1 MLPLTNRARSVAAA
15 VLCLLAAGCLLLP
28 GKFTSELTVRR
39 DGTFAFAYQG
49 DIHVLALSKMAQN
62 ELGEDAKFKPQA
74 CTDDATGDDRKC
86 SDEELAGQRSDW
98 DSTQEAGK
106 AKKKQ
111 DAEMARQML
120 GGIDPSDPRAAEE
133 LAERMRKQAGWK
145 SVQYAGDGKY
155 VVDFAIAGRL
165 DHDFSFPSLERM
177 PVITPFVAIYRRSD
191 GSVRI
196 DAPAFAAN
204 ASGGPMGAMMQG
216 MGASTNS
223 NGAAAPQGMPELDGS
238 FAIVTDGEILANNT
252 DDGPLP
258 GATGMRRLAWKVTPR
273 TTTAPTALIKLG
285 R

>member
-1 MLPLTNRARSVAAA
+1 MLPLPLRARAIGAAL
-15 VLCLLAAGCLLLP
+15 LCLLAAGCFLLP

-39 DGTFAFAYQG
+39 DGTFAFSYQG
-49 DIHVLALSKMAQN
+49 DVHVLALSKMAQD
-62 ELGEDAKFKPQA
+62 EMGDDAKFEPQP
-74 CTDDATGDDRKC
+74 CHDEETGDDREC
-86 SDEELAGQRSDW
+86 SADELSVQRSDW
-98 DSTQEAGK
+98 ESAQEASK

-145 SVQYAGDGKY
+145 SVQYIGDGKY

-165 DHDFSFPSLERM
+165 DHDFTFPSLERM

-196 DAPAFAAN
+196 DAPAFSAAAN
-204 ASGGPMGAMMQG
+204 GGPMGAMMQG
-216 MGASTNS
+216 MGGDKAV
-223 NGAAAPQGMPELDGS
+223 PKGMPMLDGN

-252 DDGPLP
+252 DDGPQA
-258 GATGMRRLAWKVTPR
+258 GAAGMRRLAWKVTPR
-273 TTTAPTALIKLG
+273 TAAAPTALIKLE

>member
-1 MLPLTNRARSVAAA
+1 MLPRSFVARAVGSV
-15 VLCLLAAGCLLLP
+15 VLCLLAAGCFLLP

-49 DIHVLALSKMAQN
+49 DIHVLALSKLAQD
-62 ELGEDAKFKPQA
+62 EMGDSKFEPQTCTSDETGDERK
-74 CTDDATGDDRKC
+74 CTDD
-86 SDEELAGQRSDW
+86 ELSSQRSDW
-98 DSTQEAGK
+98 ESSQEAGK

-133 LAERMRKQAGWK
+133 LAERMRKQVGWK

-155 VVDFAIAGRL
+155 VVDFAISGRL
-165 DHDFSFPSLERM
+165 DHDFSFPSLERV
-177 PVITPFVAIYRRSD
+177 PTITPFVAIYRRAD

-196 DAPAFAAN
+196 DAPAFSGGAN
-204 ASGGPMGAMMQG
+204 GGPMGAMMQG
-216 MGASTNS
+216 MGGGSGGDKT
-223 NGAAAPQGMPELDGS
+223 GPQNMPELDGA

-252 DDGPLP
+252 DDGPQA
-258 GATGMRRLAWKVTPR
+258 GVAAMRRLAWKVTPR
-273 TTTAPTALIKLG
+273 TTNAPTALIKLG